1 MPEVASIREPVAQV
15 AGGATSVQLLV
26 ASPLN
31 EIVVATCWQSISM
44 VFVLIS
50 EVFLG
55 FQLYCVSQGS
65 AKCGI
70 SLCSCNFQYVGFCW
84 FWFLIGVIEIH
95 SKERLGCVPHSRGSQ
110 IARPRIVVI
119 LFVNIPELHKGP
131 LFITVR

>member
-31 EIVVATCWQSISM
+31 EIVVVATCWKSISM

-55 FQLYCVSQGS
+55 FQLYCES
-65 AKCGI
+65 
-70 SLCSCNFQYVGFCW
+70 
-84 FWFLIGVIEIH
+84 
-95 SKERLGCVPHSRGSQ
+95 
-110 IARPRIVVI
+110 
-119 LFVNIPELHKGP
+119 
-131 LFITVR
+131 

>member
-1 MPEVASIREPVAQV
+1 MAQV

-70 SLCSCNFQYVGFCW
+70 SLAAAIFNMLGFVGSGF
-84 FWFLIGVIEIH
+84 
-95 SKERLGCVPHSRGSQ
+95 
-110 IARPRIVVI
+110 
-119 LFVNIPELHKGP
+119 
-131 LFITVR
+131 

>member
-50 EVFLG
+50 EVFWDSSYIVSHKEVQSVVLVSAAAIFNMLG
-55 FQLYCVSQGS
+55 FVGS
-65 AKCGI
+65 
-70 SLCSCNFQYVGFCW
+70 GF
-84 FWFLIGVIEIH
+84 
-95 SKERLGCVPHSRGSQ
+95 
-110 IARPRIVVI
+110 
-119 LFVNIPELHKGP
+119 
-131 LFITVR
+131 